1 MVKQSNEH
9 APYLTEV
16 VPMKIEARN
25 CPNDNPDYRVR
36 LNGKWGW
43 CNECCNFVNGKC
55 GLGKLPKVV

>member
-1 MVKQSNEH
+1 
-9 APYLTEV
+9 
-16 VPMKIEARN
+16 MKIEARN